1 MLYVFGGFSIA
12 IYTVFYL
19 VIFGRD
25 EIKWMFINAAL
36 GLFGIYSQIGWLL
49 SFFGKNI
56 GDYPV
61 YVHAIPSRAD
71 DCNIYVGSRRA
82 GERAMNSVSRFLT
95 DQLKLKVNEARS
107 NLRDLRS
114 WMLRKLRCYLWKQ
127 WGARGYRELRKR
139 GVSRD
144 LAWNTSKSAHG
155 PWRIS
160 RSPALGM
167 AMPTRH
173 FVEMGLPSSRT

>member
-1 MLYVFGGFSIA
+1 MRLHSALSVNERTYPAGSEVPWYYIYPFFLVHMLGFGVPAFLMAYSSHPASVKMLYVFGGFSIA

-61 YVHAIPSRAD
+61 YVHAIPFLYFVLYTFLIRHAILDITQSRED
-71 DCNIYVGSRRA
+71 DNRKKRTEYGYIAVSVAIYIISYCLERR
-82 GERAMNSVSRFLT
+82 
-95 DQLKLKVNEARS
+95 
-107 NLRDLRS
+107 
-114 WMLRKLRCYLWKQ
+114 
-127 WGARGYRELRKR
+127 
-139 GVSRD
+139 
-144 LAWNTSKSAHG
+144 
-155 PWRIS
+155 
-160 RSPALGM
+160 
-167 AMPTRH
+167 
-173 FVEMGLPSSRT
+173 